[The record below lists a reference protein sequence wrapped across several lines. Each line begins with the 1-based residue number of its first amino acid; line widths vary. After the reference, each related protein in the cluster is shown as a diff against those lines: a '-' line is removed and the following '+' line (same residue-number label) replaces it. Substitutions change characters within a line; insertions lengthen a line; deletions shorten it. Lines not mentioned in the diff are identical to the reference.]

1 MKNLIYPQIL
11 DYVMASVSFV
21 ILTKNS
27 VRTIE
32 RCIEAITRVSEPV
45 GEVVVVDGGSTDGTL
60 EVIKRFSERLVIK
73 ILDDERRGLGFAR
86 DKGWRA
92 TTSPYIVMLDSD
104 VVLEPLFVTE
114 AIKVLESDQGLG
126 AVSAKLRPVV
136 QEQGWLARFQAKN
149 LAIYL
154 HLSDPCYPH
163 PAIALHTAC
172 TMFRRD
178 ALEQVGG
185 FDPYFKLAKEDS
197 DISFRLRKAG
207 YRLSYLPVEVLHL
220 ERARFWKLN
229 FRYGRSY
236 VHIAEKHP
244 DMSPLWTFK
253 NIVLTSALLV
263 PPLQLL
269 IYLHYLLRYGTL
281 DSIGLVDKIVLPAIE
296 VLRQA
301 VRTAG
306 MLYELLKS

>member
-1 MKNLIYPQIL
+1 
-11 DYVMASVSFV
+11 MATVSFV

-32 RCIEAITRVSEPV
+32 RCLEAVTRVSEPL

-60 EVIKRFSERLVIK
+60 EVVKKFGERIPIK
-73 ILDDERRGLGFAR
+73 ILDDEGLGLGYAR
-86 DKGWRA
+86 DKGWRE

-104 VVLEPLFVTE
+104 VVLEPRFVTE
-114 AIKVLESDQGLG
+114 AVGVLESDQGLA
-126 AVSAKLRPVV
+126 AVSAKLRPIV
-136 QEQGWLARFQAKN
+136 QEKGWFARFQAKN
-149 LAIYL
+149 LAIHL

-163 PAIALHTAC
+163 PAVALHTAC
-172 TMFRRD
+172 TMFRRS
-178 ALEQVGG
+178 ALERVNG
-185 FDPYFKLAKEDS
+185 FDHYFRLAKEDS
-197 DISFRLRKAG
+197 DISFRLRKSG
-207 YRLSYLPVEVLHL
+207 YRLSYLPIEVSHL
-220 ERARFWKLN
+220 ERARFWKIN

-244 DMSPLWTFK
+244 DMSPLWTLK
-253 NIVLTSALLV
+253 NVVLSAALLF

-269 IYLHYLLRYGTL
+269 IYMHYLLRYSRL
-281 DSIGLVDKIVLPAIE
+281 DGIGLVDKIVLPAIE

-306 MLYELLKS
+306 MLYEMLKS